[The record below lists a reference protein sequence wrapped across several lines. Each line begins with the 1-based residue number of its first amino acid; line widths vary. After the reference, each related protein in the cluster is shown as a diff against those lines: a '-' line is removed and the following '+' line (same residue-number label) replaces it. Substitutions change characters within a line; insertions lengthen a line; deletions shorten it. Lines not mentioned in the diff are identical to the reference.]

1 MCGAK
6 GLGVSGNARIT
17 KKEDKVMYIDI
28 AKEKFN
34 KLKKEY
40 KSRDIIVLGIES
52 SCDETAIAIVKNGRE
67 ILSNIVATQIDI
79 HARFGGVVPEVA
91 SRNHL
96 LSIDTVLDET
106 LEKAGLT
113 LKDIDAVAVTY
124 GAGLI
129 GALMVGVSYAKA
141 LAYAMEVPLIA
152 VNHIKGHI
160 SANYLTHK
168 DLKPPFIS
176 LIVSGGHTALVK
188 SNNYYKNTMLGSTID
203 DAVGECYDKVAKC
216 LGLGYPGGVK
226 IDRLSKEGQNNIKF
240 IAHEVMPNT
249 LDFSFSGV
257 KTTIINYVHKLKQ
270 NGEEVPTYDICASFQ
285 EQVTDELVRKSI
297 RACKKFREKKLVVGG
312 GVSANSRLREK
323 LTLAGKEN
331 DIEVYFPEV
340 SLSGDNGAMI
350 ASEGYFQLISG
361 KGFAGMEL
369 TAEPNINL
377 KVVRRKEKF

>member
-1 MCGAK
+1 
-6 GLGVSGNARIT
+6 
-17 KKEDKVMYIDI
+17 MYIDI

-34 KLKKEY
+34 KLQKEY
-40 KSRDIIVLGIES
+40 KSKDVLVLGIES
-52 SCDETAIAIVKNGRE
+52 SCDETAISIVKNGRE

-96 LSIDTVLDET
+96 LAIDGVLDEA
-106 LEKAGLT
+106 LKEANVT

-129 GALMVGVSYAKA
+129 GALMVGVSYAKS
-141 LAYAMEVPLIA
+141 LAYAMRVPLIA

-160 SANYLTHK
+160 SANYLTHR

-188 SNNYYKNTMLGSTID
+188 VNNYYKNTMLGSTID

-216 LGLGYPGGVK
+216 LGLGYPGGIK
-226 IDRLSKEGQNNIKF
+226 IDKLSKEGENCIKF
-240 IAHEVMPNT
+240 ITHEMMPNT
-249 LDFSFSGV
+249 FDFSFSGV
-257 KTTIINYVHKLKQ
+257 KTSIINYVHKLKQ
-270 NGEEVPTYDICASFQ
+270 GGEEIPINDICTSFQ
-285 EQVTDELVRKSI
+285 TQVVNELVSKSI
-297 RACKKFREKKLVVGG
+297 KACKKNREKKLVVGG
-312 GVSANSRLREK
+312 GVSANSLLREELIK
-323 LTLAGKEN
+323 AGKEN
-331 DIEVYFPEV
+331 GIEVYFPEIN
-340 SLSGDNGAMI
+340 LSGDNGAMI
-350 ASEGYFQLISG
+350 ACEGYHQLISG
-361 KGFAGMEL
+361 KGLAGMEL